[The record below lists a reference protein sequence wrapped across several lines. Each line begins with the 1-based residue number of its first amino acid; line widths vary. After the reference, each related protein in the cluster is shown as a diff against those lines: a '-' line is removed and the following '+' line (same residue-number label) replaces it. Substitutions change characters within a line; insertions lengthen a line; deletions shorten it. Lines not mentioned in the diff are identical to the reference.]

1 MRKTLFLSLTLP
13 LLLASCAQQA
23 GQYQAQPPKTTNKT
37 AARMHEALPRYAA
50 LAKQPWP
57 AIHLDRRYLR
67 PGTSDQSIPSIRQ
80 RLAQLGDLPS
90 TLENH
95 STLYD
100 PQLTQAMKDFQF
112 RHGLNPDGS
121 IGAKTI
127 DALNVT
133 PSERFA
139 QLEASMRK
147 WASFPQDEG
156 SRYILINTA
165 GYEMNLIERGE
176 NVMDMR
182 IVAGRPSR
190 ETPELFSKVETIVI
204 NPSWNVP
211 NKILKKD
218 IAPKVMED
226 PAYLEKEGIKI
237 YSSWASNASVIDP
250 TSIDW
255 SQVSEEGF
263 NYKMT
268 QEPGDLNAL
277 GRVKFVFNNSHD
289 VYMHDTPHK
298 ELFDN
303 MQRAFSS
310 GCIRLEQPF
319 KLVEYFIQKD
329 GGLNA
334 EQIYSQLETGQTK
347 YFRLKNPM
355 PIYITYITA
364 WVDEKNR
371 PHFREDVYK
380 REGMEQ
386 AY

>member
-1 MRKTLFLSLTLP
+1 MRKYLPLCLTLA
-13 LLLASCAQQA
+13 LVLAGCAPQA
-23 GQYQAQPPKTTNKT
+23 TQYHSQAPKSSNKT
-37 AARMHEALPRYAA
+37 ALRIHSTLPQYAA
-50 LAKQPWP
+50 LAKEPWP
-57 AIHLDRRYLR
+57 VIHLDRAFLR
-67 PGTSDQSIPSIRQ
+67 PGTTDQSIPAIRQ
-80 RLAQLGDLPS
+80 RLAKLGDL
-90 TLENH
+90 TTAVAAD

-100 PQLTQAMKDFQF
+100 QQLTQAMKDFQF
-112 RHGLNPDGS
+112 RHGLNPDGT

-127 DALNVT
+127 EALNVT
-133 PSERFA
+133 PAERFQ
-139 QLEASMRK
+139 QLEASMKK

-156 SRYILINTA
+156 SRYILVNTA
-165 GYEMNLIERGE
+165 GYEMNIIQRG
-176 NVMDMR
+176 NKVMDMR
-182 IVAGRPSR
+182 IVAGKPSR

-211 NKILKKD
+211 NKILKND
-218 IAPKVMED
+218 IAPKVMAD
-226 PAYLEKEGIKI
+226 PDYLNKEGLRI
-237 YSSWASNASVIDP
+237 YSSWASNADVIDP

-263 NYKMT
+263 NYRMT

-319 KLVEYFIQKD
+319 KLVEYFIQED

-334 EQIYSQLETGQTK
+334 DQIYSQLDTGKTK

-380 REGMEQ
+380 REGI
-386 AY
+386 